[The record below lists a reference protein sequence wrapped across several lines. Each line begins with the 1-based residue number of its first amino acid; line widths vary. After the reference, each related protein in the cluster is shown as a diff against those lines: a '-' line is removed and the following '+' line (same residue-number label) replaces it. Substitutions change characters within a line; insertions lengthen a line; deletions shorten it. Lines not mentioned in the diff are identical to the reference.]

1 MLVPDPDVGFTPG
14 GVGGGR
20 AGLVTV
26 LDSQPGKNW
35 VNKHSAHPTGK
46 MLFKMEIVLSQ
57 LSLHRKRL
65 EIYVKWFGT

>member
-46 MLFKMEIVLSQ
+46 MLFKMEIVLS
-57 LSLHRKRL
+57 
-65 EIYVKWFGT
+65 